1 VKIVSGKKTK
11 PRRTLLYGVH
21 GIGKST
27 WAAQAPNCLFLNLE
41 DGLDDIDCQ
50 RTEHIKAL
58 QPDALVS
65 GPSVNEVL
73 IHLAT
78 EEHDFKTLAVDSI
91 DWLEGLIHA
100 QVARDAGK
108 DSIADIGFGKGYE
121 AALKYWDDFILKL
134 DWLRKEKGMQI
145 ILLAHSAIVK
155 HSDPETDSF
164 DRYQPALHKTASA
177 MLQEWC
183 DEVLFASYRV
193 FVRKEELGFNKERG
207 IAVGDGERYIR
218 TKETAACL
226 AKNRLGKDTPAEIG
240 FSWAE
245 YAKWF
250 PKSDSGV
257 EKVSVSSV
265 QKAG

>member
-27 WAAQAPNCLFLNLE
+27 WAAQAPNCLLLNLE
-41 DGLDDIDCQ
+41 DGLDDIDCE
-50 RTEHIKAL
+50 RTEHL
-58 QPDALVS
+58 QSLD
-65 GPSVNEVL
+65 SVNEAL
-73 IHLAT
+73 IWLANDK
-78 EEHDFKTLAVDSI
+78 HKYQHIAIDSA

-100 QVARDAGK
+100 EVAKKAGK
-108 DSIADIGFGKGYE
+108 DFADIGFGNGYKS
-121 AALKYWDDFILKL
+121 ALKYWDEITFKL
-134 DWLRKEKGMQI
+134 DWLRKEKSIGV
-145 ILLAHSAIVK
+145 ILLAHCAIKK
-155 HSDPETDSF
+155 HSDPETDSY
-164 DRYQPALHKTASA
+164 DRYQPALHDSASA

-193 FVRKEELGFNKERG
+193 FVRKEDLGFNKERG
-207 IAVGDGERYIR
+207 IAVGNSERYLR
-218 TKETAACL
+218 TQESAACL
-226 AKNRLGKDTPAEIG
+226 AKNRLEGMPAEIG
-240 FSWAE
+240 FSWSE

>member
-27 WAAQAPNCLFLNLE
+27 WAAQAPNCLLLNLE
-41 DGLDDIDCQ
+41 DGLDDIDCE
-50 RTEHIKAL
+50 RTEHL
-58 QPDALVS
+58 QSLE
-65 GPSVNEVL
+65 SVNEAL
-73 IHLAT
+73 IWLANDK
-78 EEHDFKTLAVDSI
+78 HKYQHIAIDSA

-100 QVARDAGK
+100 EVAKKAGK
-108 DSIADIGFGKGYE
+108 DFADIGFGNGYKS
-121 AALKYWDDFILKL
+121 ALKYWDEITFKL
-134 DWLRKEKGMQI
+134 DWLRKEKSIGV
-145 ILLAHSAIVK
+145 ILLAHCAIKK
-155 HSDPETDSF
+155 HSDPETDSY
-164 DRYQPALHKTASA
+164 DRYQPALHDSASA

-193 FVRKEELGFNKERG
+193 FVRKEDLGFNKERG
-207 IAVGDGERYIR
+207 IAVGNSERYLR
-218 TKETAACL
+218 TQESAACL
-226 AKNRLGKDTPAEIG
+226 AKNRLEGMPAEIG

-250 PKSDSGV
+250 PKSDDSV
-257 EKVSVSSV
+257 KSVSVSPV

>member
-1 VKIVSGKKTK
+1 MKIVSGKKTK

-41 DGLDDIDCQ
+41 DGLDDIDCE
-50 RTEHIKAL
+50 RTEHL
-58 QPDALVS
+58 QSLD
-65 GPSVNEVL
+65 SVNEAL
-73 IHLAT
+73 IWLANDK
-78 EEHDFKTLAVDSI
+78 HKYQHIAIDSA

-100 QVARDAGK
+100 EVAKKAGK
-108 DSIADIGFGKGYE
+108 DFADIGFGNGSKS
-121 AALKYWDDFILKL
+121 ALKYWDEITFKL
-134 DWLRKEKGMQI
+134 DWLRKEKSIGV
-145 ILLAHSAIVK
+145 ILLAHCAIKK
-155 HSDPETDSF
+155 HSDPETDSY
-164 DRYQPALHKTASA
+164 DRYQPALHDSASA

-193 FVRKEELGFNKERG
+193 FVRKEDLGFNKERG
-207 IAVGDGERYIR
+207 IAVGNSERYLR
-218 TKETAACL
+218 TQESAACL
-226 AKNRLGKDTPAEIG
+226 AKNRLEGMPAEIG

>member
-1 VKIVSGKKTK
+1 MKIISGKKPK

-27 WAAQAPNCLFLNLE
+27 WAAQAPNCLILNLE

-50 RTEHIKAL
+50 RTEHL
-58 QPDALVS
+58 THME
-65 GPSVNEVL
+65 SVNQVL
-73 IHLAT
+73 IDLAN
-78 EEHDFKTLAVDSI
+78 EKHDFKTLAVDSI

-100 QVARDAGK
+100 QVAKDAGK

-121 AALKYWDDFILKL
+121 AALKYWDDFVFKL

-155 HSDPETDSF
+155 HSDPEVDSY
-164 DRYQPALHKTASA
+164 DRYQPALHRSASA

-193 FVRKEELGFNKERG
+193 FVRKEDLGFSKERN
-207 IAVGDGERYIR
+207 IAVSNSERYIR
-218 TKETAACL
+218 TQETAACL
-226 AKNRLGKDTPAEIG
+226 AKNRLQDMPAEIP
-240 FSWAE
+240 FSFSD
-245 YAKWF
+245 YAKYF
-250 PKSDSGV
+250 PKSEETSTATSA
-257 EKVSVSSV
+257 K
-265 QKAG
+265 KAG

>member
-1 VKIVSGKKTK
+1 MKIVSGKKTK

-27 WAAQAPNCLFLNLE
+27 WAAQAPNCLLLNLE
-41 DGLDDIDCQ
+41 DGLDDIDCE
-50 RTEHIKAL
+50 RTEHL
-58 QPDALVS
+58 QSLD
-65 GPSVNEVL
+65 SVNEAL
-73 IHLAT
+73 IWLANDK
-78 EEHDFKTLAVDSI
+78 HKYQHIAIDSA

-100 QVARDAGK
+100 EVAKKAGK
-108 DSIADIGFGKGYE
+108 DFADIGFGNGYKS
-121 AALKYWDDFILKL
+121 ALKYWDEITFKL
-134 DWLRKEKGMQI
+134 DWLRKEKSIGV
-145 ILLAHSAIVK
+145 ILLAHCAIKK
-155 HSDPETDSF
+155 HSDPETDSY
-164 DRYQPALHKTASA
+164 DRYQPALHDSASA

-193 FVRKEELGFNKERG
+193 FVRKEDLGFNKERG
-207 IAVGDGERYIR
+207 IAVGNSERYLR
-218 TKETAACL
+218 TQESAACL
-226 AKNRLGKDTPAEIG
+226 AKNRLEGMPAEIG
-240 FSWAE
+240 FSWSE